1 MKKFMNA
8 NAARKTKMVVLLVM
22 MFFASS
28 LACAQNEPKT
38 AKPLVGVEV
47 VRKVALLDIEGK
59 YYQDVV
65 MSFKPVAPDDFIA
78 SKYRVR
84 IKVVDNTGK
93 SIYKKTFRDVFLY
106 VFSDGQVQVGKPN
119 FNQIVIFKSKLT
131 DTNDNIGVI
140 REKEGIY

>member
-1 MKKFMNA
+1 MNA

>member
-28 LACAQNEPKT
+28 LACAQNEPET
-38 AKPLVGVEV
+38 AKPLEGVKV
-47 VRKVALLDIEGK
+47 VRKVALLDIEGE
-59 YYQDVV
+59 YYGDVIV
-65 MSFKPVAPDDFIA
+65 SFKSVTPDGFISGKNRVKVA
-78 SKYRVR
+78 
-84 IKVVDNTGK
+84 VVDATGK

-106 VFSDGQVQVGKPN
+106 VFSDGQVQVGKQN
-119 FNQIVIFKSKLT
+119 FNQIIISKSNLT
-131 DTNDNIGVI
+131 NSYIGTI